1 MKKLSTRDFVLLA
14 LLVAV
19 LIVLAYVN
27 IPQPAGLSITF
38 NMIPVAIAAIA
49 VGPLGGG
56 VIGGAFGVISFL
68 QCFAICGFS
77 GMGAALA
84 AINPFLAF
92 VQRFFPRLLDGLL
105 LGFIYRYVKSR
116 YVKSLY
122 AEKRCRIVDLQGNTT
137 GYLILREAKE
147 ESRYAYLACAV
158 TGFMAA
164 FLNTLFFMTS
174 LVWIFGSTEYMQTSM
189 AGRGMLTYIVAAVG
203 VNGLVEMLVS
213 TVLTGAI
220 GSALYRAGLL
230 KNH

>member
-1 MKKLSTRDFVLLA
+1 MKKLSTREFVLLA

-19 LIVLAYVN
+19 LVVLGYVN

-49 VGPLGGG
+49 LGPLGGAI
-56 VIGGAFGVISFL
+56 IGGAFGLISFL
-68 QCFAICGFS
+68 QCFGICGFS

-84 AINPFLAF
+84 AVNPLMSF
-92 VQRFFPRLLDGLL
+92 VQRFFPRLLDGFL
-105 LGFIYRYVKSR
+105 LGYIFRFIRNKLNV
-116 YVKSLY
+116 Y
-122 AEKRCRIVDLQGNTT
+122 AG
-137 GYLILREAKE
+137 
-147 ESRYAYLACAV
+147 CAV

-174 LVWIFGSTEYMQTSM
+174 LVWLFGSTEYMQNSM

-203 VNGLVEMLVS
+203 VNGVVEMIVS

-220 GSALYRAGLL
+220 GAALHKVGFIRAQ
-230 KNH
+230 K

>member
-1 MKKLSTRDFVLLA
+1 MKKLSTREFVLLA
-14 LLVAV
+14 LLVAI

-49 VGPLGGG
+49 IGPLGGA
-56 VIGGAFGVISFL
+56 VIGGAFGIISFL
-68 QCFAICGFS
+68 QCFGICGFS

-92 VQRFFPRLLDGLL
+92 VQRFVPRLLDGLL
-105 LGFIYRYVKSR
+105 LGYIYRFIRNRLNAYVGS
-116 YVKSLY
+116 
-122 AEKRCRIVDLQGNTT
+122 
-137 GYLILREAKE
+137 
-147 ESRYAYLACAV
+147 AV

-174 LVWIFGSTEYMQTSM
+174 LVWLFGSTEYMQNSM

-203 VNGLVEMLVS
+203 VNGVVEMAVS

-220 GSALYRAGLL
+220 GSALYKAGFV
-230 KNH
+230 KR

>member
-1 MKKLSTRDFVLLA
+1 MKKLSTREFVLLA
-14 LLVAV
+14 LLVAI

-49 VGPLGGG
+49 IGPLGGAI
-56 VIGGAFGVISFL
+56 IGGAFGLISFL
-68 QCFAICGFS
+68 QCFGICGFS

-84 AINPFLAF
+84 AVNPFLAF

-105 LGFIYRYVKSR
+105 LGLIYRFVRDRLNAYV
-116 YVKSLY
+116 
-122 AEKRCRIVDLQGNTT
+122 G
-137 GYLILREAKE
+137 
-147 ESRYAYLACAV
+147 CAV

-174 LVWIFGSTEYMQTSM
+174 LVWLFGNTEYMQNSM

-203 VNGLVEMLVS
+203 LNGVVEMIVS
-213 TVLTGAI
+213 TALTGAV
-220 GSALYRAGLL
+220 GSALYKAGFI
-230 KNH
+230 KRQ

>member
-49 VGPLGGG
+49 VGPVGGAI
-56 VIGGAFGVISFL
+56 IGGAFGLISFL
-68 QCFAICGFS
+68 QCFGICGFS

-84 AINPFLAF
+84 GINPFLAF
-92 VQRFFPRLLDGLL
+92 VQRFFPRLIDGLL
-105 LGFIYRYVKSR
+105 LGYIYRFLRPRTNV
-116 YVKSLY
+116 Y
-122 AEKRCRIVDLQGNTT
+122 A
-137 GYLILREAKE
+137 
-147 ESRYAYLACAV
+147 ACAI
-158 TGFMAA
+158 TGFFAA
-164 FLNTLFFMTS
+164 FLNTLLFMTS
-174 LVWIFGSTEYMQTSM
+174 LVWLFGSTEYMQNSM

-213 TVLTGAI
+213 TVLTGAV
-220 GSALYRAGLL
+220 GSALEKAGFFRR
-230 KNH
+230 K

>member
-1 MKKLSTRDFVLLA
+1 MKNMSTRRFVLLA
-14 LLVAV
+14 LLVAI

-49 VGPLGGG
+49 IGPMGGAI
-56 VIGGAFGVISFL
+56 IGGAFGLISFL
-68 QCFAICGFS
+68 QCFGICGFS

-92 VQRFFPRLLDGLL
+92 VQRFFPRLLDGVL
-105 LGFIYRYVKSR
+105 LGFIYRFVSR
-116 YVKSLY
+116 RTNVY
-122 AEKRCRIVDLQGNTT
+122 AG
-137 GYLILREAKE
+137 
-147 ESRYAYLACAV
+147 CAV

-174 LVWIFGSTEYMQTSM
+174 LVWIFGSTEYMQNSM

-203 VNGLVEMLVS
+203 VNGIVEMLVS
-213 TVLTGAI
+213 TVLTGAV
-220 GSALYRAGLL
+220 GTALHKAGFIHT
-230 KNH
+230 K

>member
-1 MKKLSTRDFVLLA
+1 MKKLSTREFVLLA
-14 LLVAV
+14 LLVAI

-49 VGPLGGG
+49 MGPVGGAI
-56 VIGGAFGVISFL
+56 IGGAFGVISFL
-68 QCFAICGFS
+68 QCFGICGFS

-84 AINPFLAF
+84 TINPVLAF
-92 VQRFFPRLLDGLL
+92 VQRFFPRLLDGFL
-105 LGFIYRYVKSR
+105 LGFIFRFVRRK
-116 YVKSLY
+116 LNAY
-122 AEKRCRIVDLQGNTT
+122 AG
-137 GYLILREAKE
+137 
-147 ESRYAYLACAV
+147 CAV

-174 LVWIFGSTEYMQTSM
+174 LVWIFGSTEYMQNSM

-203 VNGLVEMLVS
+203 LNGLVEMVVS

-220 GSALYRAGLL
+220 GAALHKSGFIRD
-230 KNH
+230 NH

>member
-1 MKKLSTRDFVLLA
+1 MKKLSTREFVLLA

-19 LIVLAYVN
+19 LIVLACVN

-49 VGPLGGG
+49 MGPVGGAI
-56 VIGGAFGVISFL
+56 IGGAFGLISFL
-68 QCFAICGFS
+68 QCFGICGFS

-84 AINPFLAF
+84 AVNPFLAF

-105 LGFIYRYVKSR
+105 LGFIYRFVRDRLNAYV
-116 YVKSLY
+116 
-122 AEKRCRIVDLQGNTT
+122 G
-137 GYLILREAKE
+137 
-147 ESRYAYLACAV
+147 CAV

-174 LVWIFGSTEYMQTSM
+174 LVWLFGNTEYMQNSM

-203 VNGLVEMLVS
+203 LNGVVEMIVS
-213 TVLTGAI
+213 TALTGAV
-220 GSALYRAGLL
+220 GSALYKAGFI
-230 KNH
+230 KRQ